1 MVAKGTGRGSSGGS
15 TGRGSSGGS
24 TGRGSTP
31 DRGTGFANAS
41 KAQAKALNETKKFDK
56 EDIKRAKIAAGKVV
70 VKPKTTVNPTI
81 DAPKTKKTKTV
92 IPPPPPPEE
101 TGTTP
106 SETTPAPVS
115 STLASIFDPNVYSIY
130 KKEIERLTL
139 RLVRRA
145 KNLLL
150 AYDFASI
157 DRIAEYSLET
167 DNGARNTDVIST
179 PQVPQSPS
187 TSILTAQDTAI
198 ALINEIS
205 NKISDNVPLATKL
218 DLFGSNVNGRFT
230 PRKIG
235 ISNGVANYD
244 FKFRVDNVSPQ
255 IKNIIIRCYEI

>member
-1 MVAKGTGRGSSGGS
+1 VD
-15 TGRGSSGGS
+15 
-24 TGRGSTP
+24 P
-31 DRGTGFANAS
+31 
-41 KAQAKALNETKKFDK
+41 ETAR
-56 EDIKRAKIAAGKVV
+56 ENRRLV
-70 VKPKTTVNPTI
+70 PKI
-81 DAPKTKKTKTV
+81 DAETARETRRLFRDVKKTPTPTPSPDPDPPKTKKTKTV

-187 TSILTAQDTAI
+187 TSIITAQDTAI

-230 PRKIG
+230 PRKLG